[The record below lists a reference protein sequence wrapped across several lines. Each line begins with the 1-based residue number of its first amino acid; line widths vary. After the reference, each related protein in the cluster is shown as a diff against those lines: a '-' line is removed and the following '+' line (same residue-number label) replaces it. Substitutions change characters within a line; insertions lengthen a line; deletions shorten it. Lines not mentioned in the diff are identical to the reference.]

1 MSKIMQNW
9 MKAQAEAEKTVASG
23 GKWAEDMQGSFTRQ
37 AARAGQAPKPVAQTK
52 EQKAEIK
59 LWLEQRRKNWPS
71 KHRVE

>member
-52 EQKAEIK
+52 E
-59 LWLEQRRKNWPS
+59 
-71 KHRVE
+71 